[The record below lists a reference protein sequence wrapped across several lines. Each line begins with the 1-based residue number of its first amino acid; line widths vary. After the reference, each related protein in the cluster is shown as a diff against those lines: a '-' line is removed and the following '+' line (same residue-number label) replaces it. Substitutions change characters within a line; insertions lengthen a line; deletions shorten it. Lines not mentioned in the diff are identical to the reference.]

1 MTRVL
6 VCGGRDF
13 SDWSRL
19 VDVLDDLHANR
30 DFTTLIEGGAKGA
43 DTMAYSWAGAN
54 KVEVL
59 TFPADWERHGR
70 GAGPI
75 RNRQML
81 EEGRPDL
88 VVAFPGGRGTAS
100 MVSLATDAGVEVIQP

>member
-13 SDWSRL
+13 SDWGELTRIL
-19 VDVLDDLHANR
+19 NDLHADR
-30 DFTTLIEGGAKGA
+30 GFTVLIEGGAKGA
-43 DTMAYSWAGAN
+43 DTLAHNWAVAH
-54 KVEVL
+54 KVETL
-59 TFPADWERHGR
+59 EFPADWERFGR
-70 GAGPI
+70 SAGHV

-88 VVAFPGGRGTAS
+88 VVAFSGGRGTAN
-100 MVSLATDAGVEVIQP
+100 MVTLATDAGVEVIQP